1 MVTQLKKGDFEEGV
15 KLEERWLTSDAPA
28 RSTKIAADT
37 TFVDKTEGDIPITQ
51 AESIARKNVEAMGK
65 VLEPVKDYIFDPVY
79 KAWDVGGRRVVDKLN
94 PLSKDFFK
102 RRKEQSELYEKQKS
116 QAFAAYREKR
126 EKTQD
131 YLGLLA
137 DKYKTKADEV
147 RATQGVKRG
156 VHAGCEERRTST
168 MPETSGPRVPKTA
181 TTNAFLPIT

>member
-79 KAWDVGGRRVVDKLN
+79 KAWDV
-94 PLSKDFFK
+94 
-102 RRKEQSELYEKQKS
+102 
-116 QAFAAYREKR
+116 
-126 EKTQD
+126 
-131 YLGLLA
+131 
-137 DKYKTKADEV
+137 
-147 RATQGVKRG
+147 
-156 VHAGCEERRTST
+156 
-168 MPETSGPRVPKTA
+168 
-181 TTNAFLPIT
+181 